1 MRPGWGAGQGAVGQG
16 LGPPRLGWATG
27 TGRGGQEA
35 NAGPS
40 RRDAPAAA
48 RAQRGR
54 QGPAAGGEP
63 FGRSTV
69 VGKGGAAAAAAGLEG
84 LPVLPVDPGHR
95 GATYGGPATGPAAAH
110 GGVSGAVP
118 GGGSYPAPGSAAR
131 LTAIY
136 GAAAGFPSGSMA
148 GVAQSYLPMPRQP
161 PAAAGPLHVTLP
173 ARPPGPWGASSVLGP
188 RDAPGA
194 AAPAVAA
201 LVRRADAR
209 GPAPGD
215 AKGNA
220 GASGTESAART
231 SQAPGWP
238 PSQASP
244 SRNADEASGPS
255 SDAAGAFVGRA
266 KADGAPSAVAVVEGA
281 PVSRAEV
288 AKAPSFQGQR
298 GAESSGGGGA
308 RVASGDTVP
317 ELPGPQL
324 VSRVAGGAGQGVK
337 SARPKSPIPHMH
349 SVEDG
354 KVRGAWVGCSLN
366 SRVGGWVS
374 PLCVPG
380 GVRSSPVPPPACSSP
395 VLALS
400 PQHLDS
406 QGSCAVSS
414 VNSDDAETVK
424 PDSQAGSGSKRDRA
438 GSDAAPAEPASRLRA
453 PQVRSPPLDGP
464 GAAGAR
470 GAAAEGSR
478 GAKGGQTAPGPA
490 RAPSK
495 AASTRRL
502 TMVSR
507 GVAKRNRGGVSV
519 VAATRCSRTLAQKA
533 ARPLRLTLTLPTHA
547 SDAFECSG

>member
-366 SRVGGWVS
+366 SRVGGCVCARGCS
-374 PLCVPG
+374 FIPRTTTRVLISRARPLPAAPGQSGLLRRVFRQFRRRRDGQTGLAG
-380 GVRSSPVPPPACSSP
+380 GVRVQARQSRERRGARGARVPPARAAGP
-395 VLALS
+395 VA
-400 PQHLDS
+400 
-406 QGSCAVSS
+406 A
-414 VNSDDAETVK
+414 
-424 PDSQAGSGSKRDRA
+424 AGRAGRGGGAGGGGGGEQRREGRSDRA
-438 GSDAAPAEPASRLRA
+438 GSRPRPEQGRVHAPAHHGE
-453 PQVRSPPLDGP
+453 
-464 GAAGAR
+464 
-470 GAAAEGSR
+470 SR
-478 GAKGGQTAPGPA
+478 G
-490 RAPSK
+490 
-495 AASTRRL
+495 
-502 TMVSR
+502 
-507 GVAKRNRGGVSV
+507 
-519 VAATRCSRTLAQKA
+519 C
-533 ARPLRLTLTLPTHA
+533 
-547 SDAFECSG
+547 